1 MPMNGIL
8 STQIVDSKYHPS
20 LKKSIVLWKR
30 ANLGAWAR
38 KVQNEPGIL
47 VCQEARECST
57 NDGTCQMVAEVS
69 LKGLMNVKS
78 GTCVQKKSLTKT
90 N

>member
-1 MPMNGIL
+1 MPMNGIP

-20 LKKSIVLWKR
+20 LKNPEFFGKR
-30 ANLGAWAR
+30 ANLGARAR

-47 VCQEARECST
+47 VCQEARKCST
-57 NDGTCQMVAEVS
+57 NDGTCQMVLEAS
-69 LKGLMNVKS
+69 LKGLVYIKS
-78 GTCVQKKSLTKT
+78 GTYVQKKSLTTT